1 MQAIEEH
8 GRQAE
13 EFGFYPAARGSP
25 CRLLPR
31 EVAQCWVSSR
41 VAYAQLSLGGLAV
54 NWECCRAQSLE
65 TQTWPPTPNLLFS
78 SQAVDRFRDS
88 APGCKW
94 SFLFLPCSP

>member
-13 EFGFYPAARGSP
+13 EFGFYPSARGSP

-54 NWECCRAQSLE
+54 NWECCRAQLLE

-78 SQAVDRFRDS
+78 SQGVDRFRDS
-88 APGCKW
+88 APGCK
-94 SFLFLPCSP
+94 